1 MSTGLET
8 TVDEPFLFHC
18 GQRLLFPQVAGAIQR
33 VIPME
38 ALRWISFGHVEADE
52 CGASYS
58 GDGAAQ
64 LRALSDG
71 YSEMQGASLP

>member
-18 GQRLLFPQVAGAIQR
+18 GQRLLFPQV
-33 VIPME
+33 
-38 ALRWISFGHVEADE
+38 
-52 CGASYS
+52 
-58 GDGAAQ
+58 DGAAQ